1 VNYGESVTKAG
12 DFMKQLPVEFTVLL
26 DANQEAARAWRVRL
40 LPASFV
46 VDADGQVRH
55 TVIGEMDWS
64 SDAAVKAVAA
74 LVR

>member
-1 VNYGESVTKAG
+1 
-12 DFMKQLPVEFTVLL
+12 VLL